1 MRYHANSRNEL
12 GSAILSPN
20 FEASDENDG
29 FVCPENL
36 PPLTEIGIHSTET
49 LQITLTKSFLAVLK
63 TLVESF
69 SPSAMEQLG
78 QRESGGE
85 GLVVVN
91 ECGRKVTL
99 VLGENRGISWCTRK
113 ITSFLQMLLFLQKL
127 CLLALRRASSA
138 RSGVWRQK
146 NAQPQVFS
154 LLISYNDNTD
164 STQ

>member
-1 MRYHANSRNEL
+1 MRYHVNSRNEL

-85 GLVVVN
+85 GLVVFN
-91 ECGRKVTL
+91 KCGRKVTL
-99 VLGENRGISWCTRK
+99 VLGENR
-113 ITSFLQMLLFLQKL
+113 
-127 CLLALRRASSA
+127 
-138 RSGVWRQK
+138 
-146 NAQPQVFS
+146 
-154 LLISYNDNTD
+154 
-164 STQ
+164 

>member
-1 MRYHANSRNEL
+1 MGVTIQQWRCAIARPAPALRSVKVTPNHKEMLSSMRDDSFKIWAFVGTIVMWLMLINFMKANSFSESRESSERN
-12 GSAILSPN
+12 A
-20 FEASDENDG
+20 
-29 FVCPENL
+29 ENL
-36 PPLTEIGIHSTET
+36 PSLTEIRVHSTVT

-99 VLGENRGISWCTRK
+99 VLGENR
-113 ITSFLQMLLFLQKL
+113 
-127 CLLALRRASSA
+127 
-138 RSGVWRQK
+138 
-146 NAQPQVFS
+146 
-154 LLISYNDNTD
+154 
-164 STQ
+164 

>member
-1 MRYHANSRNEL
+1 MRYQVNSRNEL

-20 FEASDENDG
+20 FEAADENDG

-36 PPLTEIGIHSTET
+36 PPLTEVGIHSTET

-78 QRESGGE
+78 QREAGGE
-85 GLVVVN
+85 GFVVVN

-99 VLGENRGISWCTRK
+99 VLGENRFTKRK
-113 ITSFLQMLLFLQKL
+113 SNGVANKHSAYSQKL
-127 CLLALRRASSA
+127 CFPTDWGRSSA
-138 RSGVWRQK
+138 RGGGWGQK
-146 NAQPQVFS
+146 RSQPQVS
-154 LLISYNDNTD
+154 SIN
-164 STQ
+164 